1 MLFSDL
7 LQIYAYLRLEID
19 QSPRRRLDRPPPA
32 EPRQPRNR
40 SLIE

>member
-7 LQIYAYLRLEID
+7 CVSRLEIFNF
-19 QSPRRRLDRPPPA
+19 PVERRRLDRGPSPPA